1 MTLSYWQGE
10 AGDAYLRRNFDS
22 HAEMLPRIDLWRQIS
37 KHLQPA
43 PGSVFEVG
51 ANFGRNLRAFNWE
64 RSDAPTTFALEPND
78 LACALL
84 ESRWPHPKI
93 IKGRAQA
100 IKADDGFADLTFT
113 SGVLI
118 HIPPD
123 ELLQACK
130 EIHRCSREW
139 IVAIEYFSAEP
150 RMVPYRGE
158 NDRLWTRDFGAF
170 YLDNFPDLKP
180 VACGF
185 AWKRMTGLDD
195 LTWWVLRKENKPE
208 FSLPRDN
215 SEPAL
220 TGEILCPL

>member
-10 AGDAYLRRNFDS
+10 AGDAYTERNPIS
-22 HAEMLPRIDLWRQIS
+22 PGILASRAHLWRKILS
-37 KHLQPA
+37 HLSPK
-43 PGSVFEVG
+43 PESILEVG
-51 ANFGRNLRAFNWE
+51 ANVGINLL
-64 RSDAPTTFALEPND
+64 ALRKLIPAALCAVEPNATARARLEED
-78 LACALL
+78 GAVDYPPLANIT
-84 ESRWPHPKI
+84 EY
-93 IKGRAQA
+93 RA
-100 IKADDGFADLTFT
+100 KPADLVFT

-118 HIPPD
+118 HIQPD

-130 EIHRCSREW
+130 EIHRVSREW

-195 LTWWVLRKENKPE
+195 LTWVVLRKEKQA
-208 FSLPRDN
+208 SV
-215 SEPAL
+215 
-220 TGEILCPL
+220 